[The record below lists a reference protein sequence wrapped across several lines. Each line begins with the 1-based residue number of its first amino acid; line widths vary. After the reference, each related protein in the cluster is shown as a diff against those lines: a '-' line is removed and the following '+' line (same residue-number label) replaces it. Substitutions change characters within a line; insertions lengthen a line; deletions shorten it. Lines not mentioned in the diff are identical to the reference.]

1 MILEDLASWI
11 TEATS
16 KGAVPV
22 VTGRNGDMDTIGS
35 AIALASSHPNLM
47 ACGLHLGKLANRLCT
62 ELNAPFR
69 KVSKSTNWPTKL
81 GGIIIVDAASEMQT
95 GLTLPEG
102 IPICVIDHHD
112 TCEWTFKE
120 NDLEF
125 RSNARATTQIVF
137 QYLKSTNPTALTDE
151 VRKLLLAGLITDTG
165 RFKHADRDALKCAT
179 ELMDGAKFEYQEF
192 VENIQTEDIN
202 PSERGAI
209 LKALSR
215 CQSTE
220 CGKWNLV
227 HTFAG
232 IHEGKV
238 AGLLTQAGAE
248 IALVSRFRD
257 GETRLTARATRAST
271 KHGIHLGEMM
281 KSLTSKLG
289 GEGGGHDGAA
299 GWSGKSDR
307 IAAESAFIN
316 LLANQKRDVNEP

>member
-1 MILEDLASWI
+1 MNLDELAAWI
-11 TEATS
+11 ARAAES
-16 KGAVPV
+16 GAVPV
-22 VTGRNGDMDTIGS
+22 LTGRNGDMDTIGS
-35 AIALASSHPNLM
+35 AIALASSNPNLM
-47 ACGLHLGKLANRLCT
+47 ACGLHIGKLAKRLCS

-69 KVSKSTNWPTKL
+69 KLAKEPSWPAKI
-81 GGIIIVDAASEMQT
+81 GGIIIVDAASESQT
-95 GLTLPEG
+95 GVNIPKG
-102 IPICVIDHHD
+102 VPICVIDHHD
-112 TCEWTFKE
+112 TCDWIFGDK
-120 NDLEF
+120 DLEI
-125 RSNARATTQIVF
+125 RSDARATTQIVF
-137 QYLKSTNPTALTDE
+137 QYLKEKSSNSLTDE

-179 ELMDGAKFEYQEF
+179 ELMEGANFEYQEF

-257 GETRLTARATRAST
+257 GETRLTARATRAAT